1 RARAGARMERPGVLL
16 VVEDTGRGIPADQL
30 DRIFERFYRVGGG
43 RERPDDRRG
52 GSGLG
57 LAIVKH
63 VAEVHG
69 GRVEVWS
76 EPGRGSRFEVWLPA
90 LAAGR

>member
-1 RARAGARMERPGVLL
+1 RPCIGGRGARSCLYDP
-16 VVEDTGRGIPADQL
+16 
-30 DRIFERFYRVGGG
+30 G